1 MRDEAVELTRK
12 WTGHVGAGERDND
25 EEKEEDEGEEG
36 EGEESGW
43 LEEVKGGVEVKRK
56 EEEEVEGK

>member
-12 WTGHVGAGERDND
+12 WTGQVGARERDND
-25 EEKEEDEGEEG
+25 EEKGEGEG